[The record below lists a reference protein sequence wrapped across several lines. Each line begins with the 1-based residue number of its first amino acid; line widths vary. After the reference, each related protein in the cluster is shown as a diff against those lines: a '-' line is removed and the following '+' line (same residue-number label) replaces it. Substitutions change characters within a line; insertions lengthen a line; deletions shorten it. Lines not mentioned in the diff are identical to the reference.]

1 MKSWPWSRRV
11 FDSRATGQP
20 LPMRDILEG
29 LTLLLVNLSQKPIF
43 DRLPYAVHRFAIDRD
58 AVISAF
64 EDFVGEFLV
73 VMNLG

>member
-1 MKSWPWSRRV
+1 
-11 FDSRATGQP
+11 
-20 LPMRDILEG
+20 MRDILEG